1 VLMSMPMLARPTLVG
16 APISPAPL
24 SHTFSW
30 LATVKLALGGVVVI
44 AAQAPICR
52 RCRGDTLLRALV
64 RGRQF
69 GVMPKNEPRESIF
82 PIVFVALIAVLMG
95 GVVAWYFLTK

>member
-1 VLMSMPMLARPTLVG
+1 
-16 APISPAPL
+16 
-24 SHTFSW
+24 
-30 LATVKLALGGVVVI
+30 
-44 AAQAPICR
+44 
-52 RCRGDTLLRALV
+52 LRALV

-69 GVMPKNEPRESIF
+69 GVMLKNEPRESIF

>member
-1 VLMSMPMLARPTLVG
+1 M
-16 APISPAPL
+16 
-24 SHTFSW
+24 
-30 LATVKLALGGVVVI
+30 
-44 AAQAPICR
+44 
-52 RCRGDTLLRALV
+52 RALV

-82 PIVFVALIAVLMG
+82 PVVFVALIAALMG